1 MFKSSNFCHVAS
13 NNRNNVKAGLF
24 VYRTTDDLET
34 VTANGYFNSVL
45 IDLKLHDLIIHEKYD
60 ATDNTK
66 VQHNVLCVTERTLD
80 NVGTKVVLSQWEGDI
95 EEDIATLRRYVD
107 DHFIRR
113 AEYAL
118 IDNGL
123 NFNSKGMIR
132 RYGGGGLELGYMQP
146 SSSGVGLTPISLVVL
161 MKGTA
166 GHNNGYASLEPYD
179 INQITLGSPLIKWVD
194 LYLSGKAYIPVINN
208 GYDIAVPV
216 TNSAD
221 TFALKSQVDDAAN
234 SGEQLYTTGVWFAK
248 MYAATTVPTGAEY
261 DGTNYADF
269 SQVDNDNEPIIVVYE
284 GQSGAWVQIATITPP
299 KNHNGYMTITSKI
312 WDIVEQTGQ
321 QGGKV
326 LWSHNNKT
334 FTPYPLIIS
343 FESAHLTGDST
354 VDMPLNPTSNSI
366 VNKNYVD
373 SIVPHLSSQDL
384 FDWKMTDHLLSNPMW
399 ARTDTF
405 AWQDGTVYTD
415 AYNHLLNDYQNN
427 TADFYAWAITT
438 PSPLTIYTA
447 SETPK
452 VGDWLYIL
460 HNGKMMDADRVI
472 AVGSGS
478 ITADTLGTANRDS
491 TSDTTVADNALLE
504 TIAGTTI
511 TYYLAPDGHKIC
523 LPNEEA
529 HVEAIFAA
537 TGVAWYY
544 ILQEGENYITTS
556 NGNICY
562 RDSSKDG
569 QAQVNPDLY
578 PYAWDYN
585 GNTTFY
591 TASETPSV
599 GDYTYMNGATE
610 FGTEIISVVNTPA
623 QFKLPRTQ
631 HNFVGYRDAVGG
643 YVAPGAPNITGT
655 FKATSVTQYGNPK
668 GHITETTGAFSGVS
682 GSNANTDGGD
692 GGANTF
698 GTVTLNAS
706 TSSSVYGN
714 STTIQPPATQMYLYL
729 YLGQG
734 S

>member
-1 MFKSSNFCHVAS
+1 MFKSKNFCHIAS
-13 NNRNNVKAGLF
+13 NNRNQVKVGVF
-24 VYRTTDDLET
+24 VYRTTDDLAT
-34 VTANGYFNSVL
+34 VSTSGYFNERL
-45 IDLKLHDLIIHEKYD
+45 IDINLHDLIIHEKID
-60 ATDNTK
+60 ATDATK
-66 VQHNVLCVTERTLD
+66 VQSNILCVTERTLD

-95 EEDIATLRRYVD
+95 EEDIAELQQYVD
-107 DHFIRR
+107 STFVK
-113 AEYAL
+113 
-118 IDNGL
+118 IDGSSTMTAPLKFREDSYLGGAIGAGNYGL
-123 NFNSKGMIR
+123 AFYEIDAANPPNMNK
-132 RYGGGGLELGYMQP
+132 LAELGRNSGFVP
-146 SSSGVGLTPISLVVL
+146 SPFFRLHHADIGSV
-161 MKGTA
+161 
-166 GHNNGYASLEPYD
+166 NN
-179 INQITLGSPLIKWVD
+179 KWRD
-194 LYLSGKAYIPVINN
+194 LYIGRVAYIPKINN

-261 DGTNYADF
+261 DGKNYADF

-343 FESAHLTGDST
+343 FENAHLTGDST
-354 VDMPLNPTSNSI
+354 VDMPANPTSNSI

-405 AWQDGTVYTD
+405 AWQDGTVYTN

-438 PSPLTIYTA
+438 PSPLTVYTA

-452 VGDWLYIL
+452 VGDWVYIL

-478 ITADTLGTANRDS
+478 ITADTLGTADRDS

-544 ILQEGENYITTS
+544 ILQEYSVDSFTIADGENTF
-556 NGNICY
+556 Y
-562 RDSSKDG
+562 RYAADD
-569 QAQVNPDLY
+569 DLASDH
-578 PYAWDYN
+578 PYAWRITG
-585 GNTTFY
+585 GNSSIY
-591 TASETPSV
+591 TDSATPSV
-599 GDYTYMNGATE
+599 GDTVYFWGGSLTST
-610 FGTEIISVVNTPA
+610 IISIQESPA

-631 HNFVGYRDAVGG
+631 FGFTGYRDAVGG
-643 YVAPGAPNITGT
+643 YVAPGVPNITGT

-714 STTIQPPATQMYLYL
+714 STTVQPPATQMYLYL